1 MFSLRSGTAERCYE
15 VLGIDP
21 PVGLSGLRALV
32 EAFGCSVPMG
42 TTAKLEA
49 VGRGETPYGADPQE
63 IASRW
68 LADPDLAW
76 SCWAAST
83 FFSGLVNSVGSMTAT
98 VTAARR
104 IDPMAPAVDF
114 HSQVLVDLGGE
125 RFACDPHFG
134 VGPIAIEGGE
144 FLRPGVWSQLVDV
157 SGARIL
163 MVGVASNGFLLRYR
177 IYSDA
182 LSHGDVRAFCELSR
196 VFSGVPNRPRL
207 TLLKPDGLQL
217 LLERPDG
224 KAVSRRWTLG
234 NLVAWGSCRT
244 ETYEGWEPALR
255 ELRRTT

>member
-1 MFSLRSGTAERCYE
+1 MFSLGSGTAERCYQ

-32 EAFGCSVPMG
+32 EAFGRSVPMG

-49 VGRGETPYGADPQE
+49 VGQGKTPYGADPQE

-83 FFSGLVNSVGSMTAT
+83 FFSGLVNGVGSMAAT
-98 VTAARR
+98 VAAARR
-104 IDPMAPAVDF
+104 IDPMAPTVDF
-114 HSQVLVDLGGE
+114 HSEVIVDVDSE
-125 RFACDPHFG
+125 RFVCDPYFG
-134 VGPIAIEGGE
+134 VGPIPIEGGE
-144 FLRPGVWSQLVDV
+144 FLRPGVWSQLVNVED
-157 SGARIL
+157 ATIL
-163 MVGVASNGFLLRYR
+163 MIGVASNGFLLRYR
-177 IYSDA
+177 IYSDS
-182 LSHGDVRAFCELSR
+182 LSHGDVRAFCETSR
-196 VFSGVPNRPRL
+196 VFSGALNRSRL
-207 TLLKPDGLQL
+207 TLLKTDGLQL

-224 KAVSRRWTLG
+224 KTVSRRWTLG
-234 NLVAWGSCRT
+234 NLMAWGSCRT